1 MVIISTM
8 ATEVSIQA
16 VSPEFGEQLVSVLAS
31 HDGGAAA
38 AGASPVV
45 SAKDACSVGRLSKIA
60 SISAPARAHSPA
72 RENNFDVIGVTPV
85 RLDRGAGLRSMI
97 RKSGCRFSERSCSI
111 KDLERD
117 DDSTRSHRE

>member
-31 HDGGAAA
+31 HDGGAAAAA

-85 RLDRGAGLRSMI
+85 RLDRGAGLLSMI

-111 KDLERD
+111 KDLESD
-117 DDSTRSHRE
+117 DDST